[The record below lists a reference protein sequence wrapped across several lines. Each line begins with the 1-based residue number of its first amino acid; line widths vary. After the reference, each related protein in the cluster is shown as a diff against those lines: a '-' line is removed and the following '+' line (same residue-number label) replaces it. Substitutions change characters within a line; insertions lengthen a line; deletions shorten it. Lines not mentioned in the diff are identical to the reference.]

1 MLLHRN
7 NPHGSH
13 NKTNFMHKLYKKYW
27 PFIVF
32 LLPGMMEE
40 PFCLAG
46 RLISP
51 NPALGPEDI
60 RRKSF
65 AILESVTAQAFTA
78 PETDT
83 KESRFWVES
92 IKSNA

>member
-32 LLPGMMEE
+32 LDILNLNWYMIAITLVFLSSSYALEI
-40 PFCLAG
+40 LAVTV
-46 RLISP
+46 LI
-51 NPALGPEDI
+51 
-60 RRKSF
+60 
-65 AILESVTAQAFTA
+65 T
-78 PETDT
+78 
-83 KESRFWVES
+83 
-92 IKSNA
+92 